1 MKLSNRLTF
10 CILSL
15 FLFMAFVALPV
26 MAHQLDPEVSPHL
39 SADEDTEGDTGTNH
53 ALVKSITV
61 SSGYLTATSPIT
73 ATITFADGVA
83 AVENDTTTTGAG
95 NNEARHAILTDPD
108 TDLAPGALTIMVG
121 TKKADGSGYTYAA
134 IEAPYTTGGAP
145 QITAVIKTRTEGS
158 GDTGSGSVYT
168 AYISVPADADIA
180 LDGQY
185 SVSVTTTAGV
195 FNPADVMGEFRM
207 DTQMPTV
214 EDVNTRAIGQNYAN
228 LEGEWSD
235 PFEITFSLEDPMDS
249 ADHTADP
256 VVFLTDSVSG
266 LKLSTLMFSV
276 TTGAD
281 DTKTTSELTFGGP
294 QFIGSNQYV
303 VKATPVKTTTVK
315 PAATVKVTIKVM
327 DMAGNEGMSMPL
339 TVKIAERA
347 ATGTG
352 TGPGD
357 TAPPTVTISDAA
369 GTGTDADKVIF
380 TFTFSEALAT
390 TGDNAFTVD
399 DINIS
404 NTPDLVASN
413 LTTTDNTT
421 FKLTVTPENDK
432 FPVKVS
438 FKSGAKIGDAAGNVM
453 VAAELAKTDTF
464 TPEGVLGVEI
474 DAPTALEFGVLTF
487 TFTFAE
493 EPAQADADG
502 NFPSGAFTV
511 NDVRAT
517 NAEPL
522 VASNLRRLLKDAD
535 DDTDEVKYELAVTP
549 MDATQPVRVQ
559 LLGRSVSNG
568 GAGTTDDPLL
578 IAGEVD
584 ATWTP
589 PPPDT
594 GPAPTDIM
602 IPANSYVVV
611 VRDRDAASGIRGLAF
626 RNDVMVREWPDM
638 PDLERLFYT
647 GNAGIILGGGGGGA
661 LILKEAA
668 AQTTN
673 LAPGTVGI
681 SEIMWAIDAN
691 FLGNRDLS
699 AYAGSQW
706 IELHNL
712 NTTAVRVMLSWKTGN
727 AILSDTTITGNLA
740 RPVLDVVTNYFNDR
754 PGNARWEV
762 PGANGAS
769 VSGINFVSMARK
781 GTFNLGSQDGGQ
793 FNKRYTRTG
802 GATKSPDGRSSG
814 QWEASSAD
822 YLSLRTTRT
831 DGNDALFD
839 YIGTPGRANTFSADK
854 QTVFIQTRRNV
865 PASPVIINEVANR
878 LNSSKQFEWI
888 ELRNVT
894 SADVNLR
901 NYLISIVTSNSSDV
915 PFYQF
920 PNSNLNLPGGGVLLL
935 VASDPRITPN
945 HPLAVGWNV
954 DGPADQGYRRGF
966 NGLGIDANS
975 KHGRYKVADPTVA
988 NRSGKF
994 GGDQAGLPDEG
1005 NFVLI
1010 LRSPDNHEGH
1020 GSGQH
1025 GGKGVAETGNADLNR
1040 VVDIAGYDSGLNRS
1054 QYPNA
1059 VSNTGLWPLYA
1070 MGGPFSHNNLVAGHS
1085 GAVHARRHATT
1096 NDGRAGT
1103 GGKDNK
1109 NDGGNAAFARN
1120 VGFTGIGYKRNVTR
1134 SNVLGGTPGYHA
1146 VEKGKVGD
1154 LTTGKVTIS
1163 EIMLSQGNRGYPQWI
1178 ELYNSSS
1185 TQTVV
1190 LDADDGWRL
1199 VIENPAVKIGTIN
1212 FKAKGQVKRILPKQT
1227 VLVVSSAA
1235 RSAGS
1240 DILRSSQVFPAT
1252 RTFSVFREV
1261 AGEFGMTNR
1270 SDHFLNLGGFNIK
1283 LMDGKG
1289 TVSDEI
1295 GNLDGNPRTSDQP
1308 MWSYPSGMTEDGKRT
1323 SLIRIYDDGVARNG
1337 LSIAT
1342 SNVTPL
1348 GTEGNGKKQ
1357 TPVDKTYSWVHA
1369 VDTDA
1374 TELRFVRHTWYGV
1387 ESDYGTPGVRAGQT
1401 LPVSLSFF
1409 RPTLHDG
1416 KVTIR
1421 WTTESELD
1429 NAGFN
1434 IYRSESRTGEFKQV
1448 NENLI
1453 QGQGTTA
1460 ERHTYS
1466 WVDTS
1471 AKPGVVYYYQ
1481 IEDVS
1486 FAGERTQLA
1495 ITKLKGLISA
1505 TNKLTTTW
1513 GDLKEVH

>member
-1 MKLSNRLTF
+1 MKLSNILTF

-15 FLFMAFVALPV
+15 FLFMAFVAVPV
-26 MAHQLDPEVSPHL
+26 MAHQVTKAEVPGADDAAKTAAVAAHNEDPADPTDSAVSP
-39 SADEDTEGDTGTNH
+39 DH
-53 ALVKSITV
+53 ALVSSINL
-61 SSGYLTATSPIT
+61 SSGYLTATNTIT
-73 ATITFADGVA
+73 ATITLARGVA
-83 AVENDTTTTGAG
+83 TITDDTDTTAV
-95 NNEARHAILTDPD
+95 NEARHGTLKDSAATLVAADITIL
-108 TDLAPGALTIMVG
+108 VG
-121 TKKADGSGYTYAA
+121 TKGEDGMYTYATA
-134 IEAPYTTGGAP
+134 GSAPPRVLSIAPTTPVGD
-145 QITAVIKTRTEGS
+145 
-158 GDTGSGSVYT
+158 GDTGSGAVYT
-168 AYISVPADADIA
+168 VVIAIPAADVRD
-180 LDGQY
+180 DGQY
-185 SVSVTTTAGV
+185 QISVGKTDV
-195 FNPADVMGEFRM
+195 FNPENAKPTFFM
-207 DTQMPTV
+207 DTNNPTV
-214 EDVNTRAIGQNYAN
+214 MDGTTRAIGQDYAN
-228 LEGEWSD
+228 LDGEWSD
-235 PFEITFSLEDPMDS
+235 PFEITFSL
-249 ADHTADP
+249 ADP
-256 VVFLTDSVSG
+256 LNDPTPDNSDNDDEVANSASG
-266 LKLSTLMFSV
+266 LKLSTLMFDV
-276 TTGAD
+276 D
-281 DTKTTSELTFGGP
+281 KNNELTFGGP
-294 QFIGSNQYV
+294 RFIGTGQYV
-303 VKATPVKTTTVK
+303 VKATPVTATTQK
-315 PAATVKVTIKVM
+315 AAATVKVTIKVM
-327 DMAGNEGMSMPL
+327 DMAGNEGTQEL
-339 TVKIAERA
+339 TIKIAERT

-357 TAPPTVTISDAA
+357 VTPPTVTITDAA
-369 GTGTDADKVIF
+369 GTGDDADKVIF
-380 TFTFSEALAT
+380 TFVFSEALAT

-399 DINIS
+399 DINVS
-404 NTPDLVASN
+404 NTPDLVESN
-413 LTTTDNTT
+413 LMTTDNTT
-421 FKLTVTPENDK
+421 FKLTVTPENDR
-432 FPVKVS
+432 FPVKVTL
-438 FKSGAKIGDAAGNVM
+438 KPTAKIGDPSGNTMPAAALT
-453 VAAELAKTDTF
+453 AATDTY

-474 DAPTALEFGVLTF
+474 DAPTVLEFGVLTF

-493 EPAQADADG
+493 EPAQADDDG
-502 NFPSGAFTV
+502 NLPSGAFTV

-522 VASNLRRLLKDAD
+522 VASNLRRLLKDTD
-535 DDTDEVKYELAVTP
+535 DDTGEVKYELAVTP

-568 GAGTTDDPLL
+568 GEGTDADPLL

-594 GPAPTDIM
+594 GPVPTDIM

-661 LILKEAA
+661 LILKESD

-740 RPVLDVVTNYFNDR
+740 RPTLDVVTNYFNDR

-839 YIGTPGRANTFSADK
+839 YIGTPGRVNTFKADA

-1010 LRSPDNHEGH
+1010 LRSPDNHEGQ

-1025 GGKGVAETGNADLNR
+1025 GDKGVAETGNADLNR

-1059 VSNTGLWPLYA
+1059 VSSTGLWPLYA

-1134 SNVLGGTPGYHA
+1134 SNVLGGTPGYHS

-1154 LTTGKVTIS
+1154 LNAKVTIS

-1240 DILRSSQVFPAT
+1240 DILKSAQVFPAT

-1270 SDHFLNLGGFNIK
+1270 SDHFLNPGGFNIK

-1308 MWSYPSGMTEDGKRT
+1308 MWSYPDGMTEDGKRT

-1348 GTEGNGKKQ
+1348 GKRGNGKKQ
-1357 TPVDKTYSWVHA
+1357 TPIDKTYSWVHA

-1409 RPTLHDG
+1409 RPTLQDG